1 VFVDYAEIFCQG
13 GDGGNGCVAFRREK
27 FVPRGGPAGGDGG
40 DGGDVV
46 FVADPHLLTLYDLQ
60 LRRHFRADRGRHGE
74 GSNRHGR
81 SGKDLISHVP
91 LGTVVRESET
101 ILADLSRPGERF
113 VVAKGG
119 RGGRGNARFATSTN
133 RAPRRCEPGG
143 KGEERS
149 VSLELKL
156 IADAG
161 LVGLPN
167 AGKSTLLRR
176 LTAATPEVAP
186 YPFTTKQPYL
196 GVLEQGYTRRAIL
209 ADIPGL
215 IEGAHK
221 GLGLGDRFLRHI
233 ERTRIL
239 IHLVAVAPEAVAPER
254 LWNDYQAVR
263 HELAA
268 YSETLAAKP
277 EIVVINKI
285 DLVESPKAQ
294 QKITAFFRKRRVEVL
309 LISAR
314 DAKGLDKL
322 VERLF
327 SCMEMIAAT
336 AAGESRDS
344 N

>member
-1 VFVDYAEIFCQG
+1 
-13 GDGGNGCVAFRREK
+13 
-27 FVPRGGPAGGDGG
+27 
-40 DGGDVV
+40 
-46 FVADPHLLTLYDLQ
+46 
-60 LRRHFRADRGRHGE
+60 
-74 GSNRHGR
+74 
-81 SGKDLISHVP
+81 
-91 LGTVVRESET
+91 
-101 ILADLSRPGERF
+101 
-113 VVAKGG
+113 
-119 RGGRGNARFATSTN
+119 
-133 RAPRRCEPGG
+133 
-143 KGEERS
+143 
-149 VSLELKL
+149 
-156 IADAG
+156 
-161 LVGLPN
+161 
-167 AGKSTLLRR
+167 
-176 LTAATPEVAP
+176 
-186 YPFTTKQPYL
+186 
-196 GVLEQGYTRRAIL
+196 VLEQGYKRRAIL

-221 GLGLGDRFLRHI
+221 GIGLGDRFLRHI

-294 QKITAFFRKRRVEVL
+294 QKITAFFRKRRVPVL

-327 SCMEMIAAT
+327 SSLEKIAAA